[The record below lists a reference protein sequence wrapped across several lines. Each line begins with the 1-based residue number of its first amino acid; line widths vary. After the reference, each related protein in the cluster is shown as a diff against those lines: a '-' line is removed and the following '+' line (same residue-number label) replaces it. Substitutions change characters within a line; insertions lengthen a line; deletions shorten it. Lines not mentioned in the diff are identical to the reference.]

1 MRKFLV
7 RAAVVLVL
15 VAGLAYLFMKT
26 AQNVV
31 SEPYTV
37 RQEHLRE
44 WTIETNDSQNPLDG
58 VVVLRPPHAM
68 PAMVAQQVF
77 LRRMESMI
85 TPNVHGIP
93 LVLRS
98 EFDGVFAAVA
108 SLDDLAAV
116 AEEAGLRSDPF
127 VATCLGA
134 RRAGSS
140 DTGQIFFI
148 LFESPAFD
156 QFRQGIGALLETRG
170 GNRDVYDAA
179 ALRPLLVITASGRT
193 LQGWIP
199 TRQKPE
205 EDCVAPVEFE

>member
-15 VAGLAYLFMKT
+15 IAGLAYLFMKT
-26 AQNVV
+26 AQDVV
-31 SEPYTV
+31 SEPYSV

-44 WTIETNDSQNPLDG
+44 WTIEIRDSQDPLDG

-68 PAMVAQQVF
+68 PAMVAQQIF
-77 LRRMESMI
+77 LRRMEGMI
-85 TPNVHGIP
+85 TPTVHAIP
-93 LVLRS
+93 LVLRR
-98 EFDGVFAAVA
+98 EFDGVFDAVA

-116 AEEAGLRSDPF
+116 AEEAGLRSAPF
-127 VATCLGA
+127 VPTCLGA
-134 RRAGSS
+134 RREGSS
-140 DTGQIFFI
+140 DAGQIFFI

-170 GNRDVYDAA
+170 GNRDVYAA
-179 ALRPLLVITASGRT
+179 DSLRPLLVINASGNT
-193 LQGWIP
+193 LRGWIP
-199 TRQKPE
+199 TRQNPE